1 MKHTHEEWMDFCSKF
16 IFVYLF
22 ILNVNIVFVSL
33 HRIIAKRQH
42 KMPKIRAYGNVN
54 ISGYAWD
61 LCQFFNLSTKRKK
74 NRTFFEDLFEINT

>member
-54 ISGYAWD
+54 KIYLATLGTFANFST
-61 LCQFFNLSTKRKK
+61 CQQKEKK
-74 NRTFFEDLFEINT
+74 